1 MVSYAMRRLCLVLA
15 AGALTLG
22 AVPPAEASVTLGPC
36 TVAAITPTP
45 VALAPNG
52 KKLAYARA
60 SARCTTTRQLQLE
73 LALYGDDPLIDDQRG
88 WYYQWP
94 TVGPTPQTVGSVRMC
109 SNPGE
114 APHPCTGDIS
124 CDEDIGADELYSR
137 VRARLRVAGSNPPV
151 YGLWTA
157 WTNGPTV
164 TYYC

>member
-1 MVSYAMRRLCLVLA
+1 MASYAIRGLGVIA
-15 AGALTLG
+15 AGASFALST
-22 AVPPAEASVTLGPC
+22 ASPAEASVTLGPC
-36 TVAAITPTP
+36 TVTAITPTP
-45 VALAPNG
+45 VAVAPNG

-60 SARCTTTRQLQLE
+60 SARCTASREMQLQ
-73 LALYGDDPLIDDQRG
+73 LALYGDDLLRDDERG

-94 TVGPTPQTVGSVRMC
+94 TVGPTLQTVGSVRMC

-137 VRARLRVAGSNPPV
+137 IRARLKVAGSNPPV